1 MVIKEK
7 HMKRFKLFKK
17 SPLAISIL
25 VVFCCVSTV
34 LGVLFALGNFFAKV
48 EHEKK
53 WSEYDECGIF

>member
-1 MVIKEK
+1 MSKCK
-7 HMKRFKLFKK
+7 TFKK
-17 SPLAISIL
+17 FPLGVLIL
-25 VVFCCVSTV
+25 VIFCFISTV

>member
-1 MVIKEK
+1 MS
-7 HMKRFKLFKK
+7 RFKFFKK
-17 SPLAISIL
+17 FPLGVLFLGIFCFISML
-25 VVFCCVSTV
+25 